1 MTTAKRTTPRKHV
14 NAHFIGVNVDAQT
27 LRRLDRIAS
36 EENASR
42 SFIIRRLLTDMLE
55 QYEAQRKTKS

>member
-1 MTTAKRTTPRKHV
+1 MTTIKRTTLRRRSNV
-14 NAHFIGVNVDAQT
+14 HFIGVNVDAQT

-42 SFIIRRLLTDMLE
+42 SFVVRRLLTEILA
-55 QYEAQRKTKS
+55 QYETAKVAKS